1 MLLLVEGL
9 GRSISVVVDELF
21 CKSEFCGLDANEG
34 AVVLTDVYL
43 DSKYTLFVAGIKP
56 WIGGGIKT
64 RNGGLEDS
72 RLLGEGSRK
81 AKG

>member
-1 MLLLVEGL
+1 LLLLVEGL

-21 CKSEFCGLDANEG
+21 CKSEFRGLDANEG
-34 AVVLTDVYL
+34 AVVLTDAI
-43 DSKYTLFVAGIKP
+43 DSKFILFVAGIKP